1 MKSVTIQACMRRAKE
16 LIHSESA
23 RLDVEL
29 LLAHVFDRDRSF
41 LYTWPEKCLSEDQ
54 QLQFDALL
62 SQRLKGKPVAHLLGR
77 REFWGLMF
85 EVDASTLI
93 PRPDTETLVEAALE
107 LDLPIEAQV
116 IDLGTGT
123 GAIAMALASEKP
135 SWKVLAIDQS
145 AAAVSLAQRNQRNL
159 NLNNVSVMQS
169 DWFESIANTGYHMI
183 VSNPP
188 YIDADDPHLA
198 QGDVRFEPLTALVAD
213 DEGLADIR
221 HILAQSKAYLLPQ
234 GWLLIEHG
242 YRQGEAV
249 QQLFSQF
256 GYQNINTLQ
265 DFGYND
271 RVTLGQFVLS

>member
-1 MKSVTIQACMRRAKE
+1 MSVTIQSCMRRAQE

-29 LLAHVFDRDRSF
+29 LLAHVFDKDRSY

-54 QLQFDALL
+54 QLQFEALL
-62 SQRLKGKPVAHLLGR
+62 SERLRGKPIAHLLGR

-107 LDLPIEAQV
+107 LQLPVEAKV

-123 GAIAMALASEKP
+123 GAIGMALASEKP
-135 SWKVLAIDQS
+135 SWHVLAVDHS
-145 AAAVSLAQRNQRNL
+145 ANAVALAQRNKQSL
-159 NLNNVSVMQS
+159 NLPNVTVMQS
-169 DWFESIANTGYHMI
+169 DWFNAIDNSGYHLI

-188 YIDADDPHLA
+188 YIDANDPHLSK
-198 QGDVRFEPLTALVAD
+198 GDVQFEPLTALVAE

-221 HILAQSKAYLLPQ
+221 HILQQGPRYLLPM
-234 GWLLIEHG
+234 GWLLLEHG

-249 QQLFSQF
+249 HQLFSEF
-256 GYQNINTLQ
+256 GYQQIKTLQ

-271 RVTLGQFVLS
+271 RVTLGQYVG

>member
-1 MKSVTIQACMRRAKE
+1 MKSVTIQACMRRAQE

-29 LLAHVFDRDRSF
+29 LLAHVFDRDRTF
-41 LYTWPEKCLSEDQ
+41 LYTWPEKCLTEDQ
-54 QLQFDALL
+54 QLQFEALL
-62 SQRLKGKPVAHLLGR
+62 SERLKGTPVAHLLGR

-93 PRPDTETLVEAALE
+93 PRPDTETLVEAALALE
-107 LDLPIEAQV
+107 LPVEAQV
-116 IDLGTGT
+116 MDLGTGT
-123 GAIAMALASEKP
+123 GAIGMALASEKP
-135 SWKVLAIDQS
+135 SWHILAVDQS
-145 AAAVSLAQRNQRNL
+145 LAAVSLAQRNQQSL
-159 NLNNVSVMQS
+159 NLPNVKVIQS
-169 DWFESIANTGYHMI
+169 DWFQGIDNTGYHLI

-188 YIDADDPHLA
+188 YIDASDPHLVE
-198 QGDVRFEPLTALVAD
+198 GDVRFEPLTALVAA

-221 HILAQSKAYLLPQ
+221 HILHQGQAYLLPA

-242 YRQGEAV
+242 YRQGAAV
-249 QQLFSQF
+249 YQLFSEF

-271 RVTLGQFVLS
+271 RVTLGQYIP

>member
-1 MKSVTIQACMRRAKE
+1 MKSVTIQSCMRRAQE

-29 LLAHVFDRDRSF
+29 LLAHVFNRDRTF
-41 LYTWPEKCLSEDQ
+41 LYTWPEKSLTEDQ

-62 SQRLKGKPVAHLLGR
+62 SERLKGKPVAHLIGR

-93 PRPDTETLVEAALE
+93 PRPDTETLVEAALQLE
-107 LDLPIEAQV
+107 LPIEAKV

-123 GAIAMALASEKP
+123 GAIGMALASEKP
-135 SWKVLAIDQS
+135 SWHVLAVDQS
-145 AAAVSLAQRNQRNL
+145 LAAVSLAKRNQQRL
-159 NLNNVSVMQS
+159 NLNNVTVSQS
-169 DWFESIANTGYHMI
+169 DWFQGIDNTGYHLI

-188 YIDADDPHLA
+188 YIDANDPHLVE
-198 QGDVRFEPLTALVAD
+198 GDVRFEPLTALVAD

-221 HILAQSKAYLLPQ
+221 HILQQGRMFLLPQ

-242 YRQGEAV
+242 YRQGAAV
-249 QQLFSQF
+249 HELFSQLD
-256 GYQNINTLQ
+256 YQNINTLQ

-271 RVTLGQFVLS
+271 RVTLGQYIP

>member
-1 MKSVTIQACMRRAKE
+1 MKPVTIQSCMRRAQE

-29 LLAHVFDRDRSF
+29 LLAHVFDRDRTF
-41 LYTWPEKCLSEDQ
+41 LYTWPEKCLTEDQ

-62 SQRLKGKPVAHLLGR
+62 SERLKGKPVAHLLGR

-93 PRPDTETLVEAALE
+93 PRPDTETLVEAALALE
-107 LDLPIEAQV
+107 LPVEAQV

-135 SWKVLAIDQS
+135 SWKILAVDQS
-145 AAAVSLAQRNQRNL
+145 AEAVALAQRNQHSL
-159 NLNNVSVMQS
+159 NLSNVTVIAS
-169 DWFESIANTGYHMI
+169 DWFQTVENTGYHLI

-188 YIDADDPHLA
+188 YIDAKDPHLIE
-198 QGDVRFEPLTALVAD
+198 GDVRFEPLTALVAE

-221 HILAQSKAYLLPQ
+221 HILQKSKDYLLPQ

-249 QQLFSQF
+249 HQLFSQF
-256 GYQNINTLQ
+256 GYQHIKTLQ

-271 RVTLGQFVLS
+271 RVTLGQHLL

>member
-1 MKSVTIQACMRRAKE
+1 MKPVTIQSCMRRAQE

-29 LLAHVFDRDRSF
+29 LLAHVFDRDRTF
-41 LYTWPEKCLSEDQ
+41 LYTWPEKCLTEDQ

-62 SQRLKGKPVAHLLGR
+62 SERLKGKPVAHLLGR

-93 PRPDTETLVEAALE
+93 PRPDTETLVEAALALE
-107 LDLPIEAQV
+107 LPVEAQV

-135 SWKVLAIDQS
+135 SWKILAVDQS
-145 AAAVSLAQRNQRNL
+145 AEAVALAQRNQHNL
-159 NLNNVSVMQS
+159 NLSNVTVIAS
-169 DWFESIANTGYHMI
+169 DWFQTVENTGYHLI

-188 YIDADDPHLA
+188 YIDAKDPHLIE
-198 QGDVRFEPLTALVAD
+198 GDVRFEPLTALVAE

-221 HILAQSKAYLLPQ
+221 HILQKSKDYLLPQ

-249 QQLFSQF
+249 HQLFSQF
-256 GYQNINTLQ
+256 GYQHIKTLQ

-271 RVTLGQFVLS
+271 RVTLGQHLL

>member
-1 MKSVTIQACMRRAKE
+1 MKSVTIQSCMRRAQE

-29 LLAHVFDRDRSF
+29 LLAHVFNRDRTF
-41 LYTWPEKCLSEDQ
+41 LYTWPEKSLTEDQ

-62 SQRLKGKPVAHLLGR
+62 SERLKGKPVAHLIGR

-85 EVDASTLI
+85 EVDTSTLI
-93 PRPDTETLVEAALE
+93 PRPDTETLVEAALQLE
-107 LDLPIEAQV
+107 LPIEAKV

-123 GAIAMALASEKP
+123 GAIGMALASENP
-135 SWKVLAIDQS
+135 SWHVLAVDQS
-145 AAAVSLAQRNQRNL
+145 LAAVSLAKRNQQSL
-159 NLNNVSVMQS
+159 NLNNVTVSQS
-169 DWFESIANTGYHMI
+169 DWFQGIDNTGYHLI

-188 YIDADDPHLA
+188 YIDANDPHLVE
-198 QGDVRFEPLTALVAD
+198 GDVRFEPLTALVAD

-221 HILAQSKAYLLPQ
+221 HILQQGRMFLLPQ

-242 YRQGEAV
+242 YRQGAAV
-249 QQLFSQF
+249 HELFSQLD
-256 GYQNINTLQ
+256 YQNINTLQ

-271 RVTLGQFVLS
+271 RVTLGQYIP

>member
-1 MKSVTIQACMRRAKE
+1 MKSVTIQSCMRRAQE

-29 LLAHVFDRDRSF
+29 LLAHVFNRDRTF
-41 LYTWPEKCLSEDQ
+41 LYTWPEKSLTEDQ

-62 SQRLKGKPVAHLLGR
+62 SERLKGKPVAHLIGR

-93 PRPDTETLVEAALE
+93 PRPDTETLVEAALQLE
-107 LDLPIEAQV
+107 LPIEAKV

-123 GAIAMALASEKP
+123 GAIGMALASEKP
-135 SWKVLAIDQS
+135 SWHVLAVDQS
-145 AAAVSLAQRNQRNL
+145 LAAVSLAKRNQQSL
-159 NLNNVSVMQS
+159 NLNNVTVSQS
-169 DWFESIANTGYHMI
+169 DWFQGIDNTGYHLI

-188 YIDADDPHLA
+188 YIDANDPHLVE
-198 QGDVRFEPLTALVAD
+198 GDVRFEPLTALVAD

-221 HILAQSKAYLLPQ
+221 HILQQGRMFLLPQ

-242 YRQGEAV
+242 YRQGAAV
-249 QQLFSQF
+249 HELFSQLD
-256 GYQNINTLQ
+256 YQNINTLQ

-271 RVTLGQFVLS
+271 RVTLGQYIP

>member
-1 MKSVTIQACMRRAKE
+1 MSVTIQSCMRRAQE
-16 LIHSESA
+16 LIHSDSA

-29 LLAHVFDRDRSF
+29 LLAHVFDKDRSF

-54 QLQFDALL
+54 QQLFDGLL
-62 SQRLKGKPVAHLLGR
+62 NERLKGKPIAHLLGQ
-77 REFWGLMF
+77 REFWGLKF

-107 LDLPIEAQV
+107 LRLPVEAKV

-135 SWKVLAIDQS
+135 SWHVLAVDHS
-145 AAAVSLAQRNQRNL
+145 PDAVALAQRNKQSL
-159 NLNNVSVMQS
+159 SLSNVVVMQS
-169 DWFESIANTGYHMI
+169 DWFNEVDNSGYHLI

-188 YIDADDPHLA
+188 YIDVNDPHLSE
-198 QGDVRFEPLTALVAD
+198 GDVRFEPLTALVAE

-221 HILAQSKAYLLPQ
+221 HILQQGNRYLLPM
-234 GWLLIEHG
+234 GWLLLEHG

-249 QQLFSQF
+249 HQLFSEF
-256 GYQNINTLQ
+256 GYQKIQTLQ

-271 RVTLGQFVLS
+271 RVTLGQFIG

>member
-1 MKSVTIQACMRRAKE
+1 MSVTIQACMRRAQE

-29 LLAHVFDRDRSF
+29 LLAHVFDRDRTF
-41 LYTWPEKCLSEDQ
+41 LYTWPEKCLTEDQ
-54 QLQFDALL
+54 QLQFEALL
-62 SQRLKGKPVAHLLGR
+62 SERLKGKPVAHLLGR

-93 PRPDTETLVEAALE
+93 PRPDTETLVEAALALE
-107 LDLPIEAQV
+107 LPIEAQV
-116 IDLGTGT
+116 MDLGTGT
-123 GAIAMALASEKP
+123 GAIGMALASEKP
-135 SWKVLAIDQS
+135 SWHILAVDQS
-145 AAAVSLAQRNQRNL
+145 LAAVSLAQRNQQNL
-159 NLNNVSVMQS
+159 NLPNVKVIQS
-169 DWFESIANTGYHMI
+169 DWFQGVDNTGYHLI

-188 YIDADDPHLA
+188 YIDASDPHLVE
-198 QGDVRFEPLTALVAD
+198 GDVRFEPLTALVAE

-221 HILAQSKAYLLPQ
+221 HILHQGQAYLLPA

-242 YRQGEAV
+242 YRQGAAV
-249 QQLFSQF
+249 YQLFSEF

-271 RVTLGQFVLS
+271 RVTLGQYIP